1 MRDTSEGEMI
11 ALREREN
18 GEATGRSK
26 EQGVAGDS

>member
-1 MRDTSEGEMI
+1 MI

-26 EQGVAGDS
+26 EQGRAGDSLSFK